1 MKKTARQPAG
11 DMASN
16 LTPPITDRPGETISY
31 LKTKIFTR
39 WVTGIL
45 STVIFGCAQTLS
57 YLHTL
62 HLFERHGYTGWQAH
76 LGVIM
81 FEALFFLGAFV
92 TTVFH
97 FIGTQPGI
105 PVRVATLLGASF
117 VAWSNIS
124 YGWEF
129 GRGGVAIGIA
139 IILCALVA
147 EAVVGKAILHTGKNV
162 ETSTTKVE
170 NQVEKSTHECGE
182 VEKHSPATLEMEGV
196 EPASM
201 SPASSSTSRLGEV
214 ENVEME
220 TGSGDLHTSTM
231 GDTEKMETIPP
242 EVEKRVEDMEKVETS
257 NQKDCPSTP
266 PHVESGKVST
276 SSTVENKTSS
286 APKVER
292 VEKENSPSSTSPT
305 TQGVET
311 LTPVEVALKILEK
324 EGSLPGRRRL
334 MREAGCPEWPARKAL
349 AELKKREKKAS

>member
-1 MKKTARQPAG
+1 MKETARQPAG

-16 LTPPITDRPGETISY
+16 LTPPITTDRPGETISY

-147 EAVVGKAILHTGKNV
+147 EAVVGKAILHTGQK
-162 ETSTTKVE
+162 TSTTKLE
-170 NQVEKSTHECGE
+170 NQVERVEKSTHECGE
-182 VEKHSPATLEMEGV
+182 VEKHSPATLEMEDGDVENPSHNVGKRESSSTLEVEGV

-201 SPASSSTSRLGEV
+201 SPPSTSTSETGESSTIVYSP
-214 ENVEME
+214 
-220 TGSGDLHTSTM
+220 GDDPLEIALEIM
-231 GDTEKMETIPP
+231 KMEN
-242 EVEKRVEDMEKVETS
+242 R
-257 NQKDCPSTP
+257 
-266 PHVESGKVST
+266 
-276 SSTVENKTSS
+276 
-286 APKVER
+286 R
-292 VEKENSPSSTSPT
+292 
-305 TQGVET
+305 
-311 LTPVEVALKILEK
+311 
-324 EGSLPGRRRL
+324 PGRPRL
-334 MREAGCPEWPARKAL
+334 MKAGMSEHTAKMTANK
-349 AELKKREKKAS
+349 LKKLEQKAS